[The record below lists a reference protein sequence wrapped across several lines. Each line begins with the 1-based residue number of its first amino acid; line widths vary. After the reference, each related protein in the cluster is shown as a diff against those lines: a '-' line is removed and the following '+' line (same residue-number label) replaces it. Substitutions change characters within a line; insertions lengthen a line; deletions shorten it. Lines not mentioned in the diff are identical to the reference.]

1 MIKINFGILLVISA
15 LLAASISA
23 FFSIIGI
30 STLFSGSLISAA
42 IMAGS
47 LEFSKIM
54 SVTFL
59 YRYWKKCK
67 FYLKTLLIIFTSII
81 MGITSAGI
89 FGFLSQAYQTT
100 SIEYGIIQEKIKT
113 TENQKV
119 FYQDNILSSK
129 TRIDTL
135 IKLRFSQES
144 NQTNEFILRNPL
156 QFKQVQQQMSDT
168 DSNIKEENTKIQT
181 DIDQIQKINDK
192 INQLKIGASSHKDIQ
207 IFKFVADSLG
217 VTLDV
222 VAKWFIITIVTIFDP
237 ISICLILAYNV
248 AAYNVA
254 IYKKEDENVYD
265 DIIDIPDE
273 IVKKKE

>member
-265 DIIDIPDE
+265 DIIDVPDE